1 MQYKDLLAL
10 LSYENV
16 LRIGLYRLREKFIKG
31 GHRRYGLGMLLSI
44 GGVSNGSKGPIFG
57 GAGAQGP
64 ELYSSTVRILSTASH
79 FTHTRRGGLLNHCR
93 HALWGILLFIPVLG
107 EAAQPA
113 LQNESVSIKAA
124 SPQGFSA
131 PAARYRVVID
141 APKPI
146 RSLLKTHLDIVR
158 FATRTDMTKG
168 QFDFLIMAS
177 TSQVADLLKTQGYF
191 TPEIQVSVQ
200 RPNLRGLR
208 DWVLPSERH
217 SKVVSICVKPGEPI
231 RVKKMTLSF
240 QGAVLAEPLE
250 LDAGEEEERE
260 ARANKLQQ
268 PNREAAVRAAW
279 PLKRG
284 DIFTQRAWDDA
295 KGLALKTLQAKRY
308 LDAKM
313 VASQALIDVKKHRAY
328 LELTLDSGPPF
339 VLGPLEFTDL
349 KRYPG
354 QIIHNVNPL
363 RVGEYYSADR
373 VLELQRRIQN
383 TPYFAN
389 VVVDVRAQS
398 EHMPSPLNKLAKDVS
413 GEPSS
418 LKQEKQEAHSS
429 DTVISGAHNASTQK
443 QEETVPRMVP
453 VRVKVTEYPYHAL
466 SFGVGYIS
474 DQGPHA
480 QGQYSYNNM
489 FNRAWVLETQG
500 QWNPEQQSG
509 GFQLSTPPDE
519 QAYVYSALG
528 NYTHSDVENTDIRSI
543 RTGAQRVRLQS
554 RYEYTYS
561 LLFYG
566 DRLQNANA
574 PSSWSRALVP
584 GWSWLRRD
592 VDDLLFPREGSLLL
606 FAANG
611 AVKGILTQESFGRA
625 YFSGRQYVP
634 LGSSGIG
641 VFRVELGG
649 VLTSGST
656 VKIPASLL
664 FRAGG
669 SHSIRGYSYQSI
681 GNHVEDSV
689 LPVKYLAVGSLEYQ
703 HWLNHDWGAAVFYD
717 AGTAADAWAERTLY
731 QGAGLGVRWRSPV
744 GPINFDVAYGL
755 RNHSIRPYITLGIAF

>member
-10 LSYENV
+10 PFYKNL
-16 LRIGLYRLREKFIKG
+16 LRTCLYRLREKLMKG
-31 GHRRYGLGMLLSI
+31 GYRQCGLGILLSI
-44 GGVSNGSKGPIFG
+44 
-57 GAGAQGP
+57 
-64 ELYSSTVRILSTASH
+64 
-79 FTHTRRGGLLNHCR
+79 C
-93 HALWGILLFIPVLG
+93 GILLCIPLFA
-107 EAAQPA
+107 EAVQPA
-113 LQNESVSIKAA
+113 QQDENGSIKASSA
-124 SPQGFSA
+124 QSFSA

-141 APKPI
+141 APRAI
-146 RSLLKTHLDIVR
+146 RSLLKAHLDIVR

-168 QFDFLIMAS
+168 QFDFLVMAS
-177 TSQVADLLKTQGYF
+177 TPQIANLLKTQGYF

-208 DWVLPSERH
+208 DWFLPSEQY
-217 SKVVSICVKPGEPI
+217 SKVVSIRVKPGEPI
-231 RVKKMTLSF
+231 RVKKVTLSF
-240 QGAVLAEPLE
+240 QGAVLAESLE
-250 LDAGEEEERE
+250 PYAEEEEEERE
-260 ARANKLQQ
+260 MRANTPANKLQQ
-268 PNREAAVRAAW
+268 QNREEAVRAAW
-279 PLKRG
+279 LLKRG

-295 KGLALKTLQAKRY
+295 KALALKTLQAKRY
-308 LDAKM
+308 LNAKM

-363 RVGEYYSADR
+363 RVGEYYSAER

-389 VVVDVRAQS
+389 VVVDVHAPS
-398 EHMPSPLNKLAKDVS
+398 EDVPHPLDTLVKDAS
-413 GEPSS
+413 EEPSS
-418 LKQEKQEAHSS
+418 LKQEAISS
-429 DTVISGAHNASTQK
+429 DTVIPSAHNVSTQK
-443 QEETVPRMVP
+443 QEETVPRVAP

-509 GFQLSTPPDE
+509 GFQLSTPPDA
-519 QAYVYSALG
+519 QAYVYSVLG
-528 NYTHSDVENTDIRSI
+528 NYTHSNVENTDIRSVH
-543 RTGAQRVRLQS
+543 TGVQRVRLQS

-566 DRLQNANA
+566 DRLQDDNAS
-574 PSSWSRALVP
+574 SSWSRALVP

-611 AVKGILTQESFGRA
+611 AIKGILTHESFGRA

-634 LGSSGIG
+634 LGSNDIG

-669 SHSIRGYSYQSI
+669 SNSIRGYSYQSI
-681 GNHVEDSV
+681 GNHVGDSV
-689 LPVKYLAVGSLEYQ
+689 VPVKYLAVGSLEYQ
-703 HWLNHDWGAAVFYD
+703 HWFNHDWGAAVFYD
-717 AGTAADAWAERTLY
+717 AGTAADTWAERTLY